1 MQSGNSKAGFYS
13 EILGALR
20 VTNEQA
26 ENHKSRKQGRLITKH
41 THTHTKC
48 GGNKIKLLQK
58 TKMLQKEG
66 ISYEGKKQ

>member
-41 THTHTKC
+41 THTKC
-48 GGNKIKLLQK
+48 GGNKIKLQK

>member
-26 ENHKSRKQGRLITKH
+26 VENHKSRKQGRLITKH
-41 THTHTKC
+41 THTPNVEVTK
-48 GGNKIKLLQK
+48 
-58 TKMLQKEG
+58 
-66 ISYEGKKQ
+66 